1 MEEVMD
7 FDLTEEQQAIK
18 DMARKFAEAE
28 IVPVARENDIHERF
42 PHQIIQHM
50 GKLGLLG
57 GPVPLQYGGAGMD
70 YISYGL
76 MVEEIG
82 RACSSVRSTISV
94 QISLVELS
102 INRWGTEEQ
111 KQRYLP
117 KLCSGEMI
125 GCFGLTE
132 PNAGSDAASL
142 QTAAV
147 RDGDMWIL
155 NGSKMWISNGGVAD
169 VALIFAQTDKSKG
182 PKGLAAFLVDTR
194 IPGFSAKDIHG
205 KLGLRSSNTAQL
217 FLEEVRVPHDSLL
230 GNVGDGFKVAM
241 SALDNGRY
249 SLAAGCVGICQ
260 ACVDASVRYAKERHQ
275 FGKPIGSFQLVQDLI
290 ARMVVD
296 TEAARFLVLHAGHLK
311 NKGIRNTRETS
322 IAKYFATEAAVRIAN
337 DAIQVHGGYG
347 YSNEFPVE
355 RYLRDARV
363 GTLYEG
369 TSQIQKLIIASHE
382 LGIRAFE

>member
-1 MEEVMD
+1 MNFD
-7 FDLTEEQQAIK
+7 FTEEQLAIR
-18 DMARKFAEAE
+18 DMTRKFAEEE
-28 IVPVARENDIHERF
+28 IAPVARENDIQERF
-42 PHQIIQHM
+42 PRDIIHKM

-57 GPVPLQYGGAGMD
+57 GPVPPEYGGAGMD

-76 MVEEIG
+76 VAEEVG

-94 QISLVELS
+94 QISLVELT
-102 INRWGTEEQ
+102 IYRWGTEEQ
-111 KQRYLP
+111 KRHYLP
-117 KLCSGEMI
+117 RLCSGEMI

-132 PNAGSDAASL
+132 PNSGSDAASL
-142 QTAAV
+142 QTSAI
-147 RDGDMWIL
+147 RDGDHWIL

-169 VALIFAQTDKSKG
+169 VAIIFAQTDKSKG
-182 PKGLAAFLVDTR
+182 PKGLAAFLVETKT
-194 IPGFSAKDIHG
+194 PGFSSKDIHG

-217 FLEEVRVPHDSLL
+217 FLDDVRVPHDHLL
-230 GNVGDGFKVAM
+230 GAVGDGFKVAM

-260 ACVDASVRYAKERHQ
+260 ACVDASVRYAKERYQ

-290 ARMVVD
+290 ARMIVD
-296 TEAARFLVLHAGHLK
+296 TEAARFLVLRAGHLK
-311 NKGIRNTRETS
+311 NKGIRNTLETS

-369 TSQIQKLIIASHE
+369 TSQIQKLIIASQV
-382 LGIRAFE
+382 LGIRAFD